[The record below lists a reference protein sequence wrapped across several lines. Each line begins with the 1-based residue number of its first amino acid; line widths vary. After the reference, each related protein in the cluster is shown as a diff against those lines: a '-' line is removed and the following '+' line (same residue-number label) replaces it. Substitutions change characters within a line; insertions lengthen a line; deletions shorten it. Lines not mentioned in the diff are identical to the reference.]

1 MKWER
6 QKEQERENGICV
18 MKSFFSDFV
27 TNDLIMLINTFN
39 CANCEV
45 LGLGDEE
52 FRGHEDFCKF
62 CAYIAMI

>member
-6 QKEQERENGICV
+6 QKEQEREWNLCYA
-18 MKSFFSDFV
+18 KLFSDFV

-52 FRGHEDFCKF
+52 FCKF

>member
-18 MKSFFSDFV
+18 MQSFFSDFV

-45 LGLGDEE
+45 LGLEDEE
-52 FRGHEDFCKF
+52 FRG
-62 CAYIAMI
+62 

>member
-1 MKWER
+1 MRAANEMGETKR
-6 QKEQERENGICV
+6 TREREREWNLCYATL
-18 MKSFFSDFV
+18 FSDFV

-45 LGLGDEE
+45 LG
-52 FRGHEDFCKF
+52 FCKF